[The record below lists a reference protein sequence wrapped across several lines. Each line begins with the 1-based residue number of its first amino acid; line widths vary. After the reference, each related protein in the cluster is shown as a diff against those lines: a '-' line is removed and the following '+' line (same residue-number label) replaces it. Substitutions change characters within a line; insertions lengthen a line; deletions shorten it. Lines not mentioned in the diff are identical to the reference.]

1 MVSGPARPSG
11 DDGGW
16 QPLRPPD
23 QLRPPSAFRGLAR
36 THALAMAGDT
46 LVTLAL
52 AGSLFFSIS
61 PDAARGRV
69 ALSLVLTMAPFAV
82 VAPFLGPAIDRSRKG
97 RRAMV
102 VASCAGRAIACLAM
116 TQVLDGLLL
125 FPVAFSVL
133 VLSKAYSVAKSALVP
148 AAVRSDDELVE
159 ANSKL
164 AITGVLAGFVVAA
177 PGVAL
182 LQLLSGSWTLALAA
196 VLFLAGAGSGLR
208 LPAET
213 PARPA
218 AVPEVGRTAEVAA
231 IAGGSAGPLDRGSLR
246 LAAAAVTMALLRAQ
260 VGFLTFLVAFGFRR
274 GGAPSWWFGAVLAS
288 SMAATLAGNA
298 LAPKLRE
305 RVSEERILTAALA
318 LVAVAGLGLARLDGR
333 MWAAAVAAALGV
345 AAGSAK
351 LAFDALVQR
360 DAPAAERA
368 RSFAR
373 FEAGFQLVWV
383 FGALLPVLVTTP
395 MRQGFDVLGIAAL
408 AAAVSYVVA
417 ERRLGTPPA

>member
-1 MVSGPARPSG
+1 MVSGPVRPSG

-16 QPLRPPD
+16 QPLRPPE
-23 QLRPPSAFRGLAR
+23 QPRPPAPFRGLAR

-102 VASCAGRAIACLAM
+102 VASCVGRAVACLAM

-125 FPVAFSVL
+125 FPVAFTVL

-164 AITGVLAGFVVAA
+164 AITGVLAGFAVAA

-182 LQLLSGSWTLALAA
+182 LELLSGAWTLALAA
-196 VLFLAGAGSGLR
+196 ALFLAAAVSGLR
-208 LPAET
+208 LPAE
-213 PARPA
+213 RPA
-218 AVPEVGRTAEVAA
+218 PAAALPGAGRTAAVAA
-231 IAGGSAGPLDRGSLR
+231 IGGGSSAPLDRGSLR

-274 GGAPSWWFGAVLAS
+274 SGAPSWWFGAVLAS

-298 LAPKLRE
+298 IAPKLRE
-305 RVSEERILTAALA
+305 RVSEERILTGALG

-360 DAPAAERA
+360 DAPVAERA

-417 ERRLGTPPA
+417 ERRLGTSPA